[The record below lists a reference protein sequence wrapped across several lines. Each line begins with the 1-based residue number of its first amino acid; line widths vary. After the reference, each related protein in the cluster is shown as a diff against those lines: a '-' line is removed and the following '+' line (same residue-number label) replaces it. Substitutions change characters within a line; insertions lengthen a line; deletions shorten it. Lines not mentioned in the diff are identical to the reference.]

1 MAVHEEEW
9 MRITGLLRCALAA
22 ATLALAAAAPAVQ
35 AAAEAQKDSA
45 KDYPN
50 RPIRM
55 LVPNAPGSSVDT
67 LGRIFAQAMTNIG
80 GQQVVIDNR
89 AGAGGTLGMEIGKNS
104 NPDGYTFISAS
115 TAAMTI
121 APHIYTRLPFDPLR
135 DYEFVS
141 LFGITPNVLVVNPS
155 LAAKSA
161 KELIEYTRSK
171 SGQVNMASAGPGS
184 QSHLAGVLFMS
195 LGKFQSLHVPY
206 KGGGASVAAVV
217 AGESQWTITPAPAVA
232 GLIRGGKLRAIG
244 HSLPKRD
251 PLLADLPAVAETVP
265 GYEYSGWN
273 GLLLPRGTPKPIAD
287 KVRDLLLKAV
297 QSPELKKAFEQQLTQ
312 VYTNTPAEFR
322 SFVAKELK
330 EMGPVVKTA
339 GLKVE

>member
-1 MAVHEEEW
+1 
-9 MRITGLLRCALAA
+9 MRFTRFLWGTVATAALGM
-22 ATLALAAAAPAVQ
+22 LSAAPAV
-35 AAAEAQKDSA
+35 AADAAR
-45 KDYPN
+45 DYPN
-50 RPIRM
+50 HPIRM

-67 LGRIFAQAMTNIG
+67 LGRIFAQAMTNVS

-89 AGAGGTLGMEIGKNS
+89 AGAGGTLGMEIGKNA
-104 NPDGYTFISAS
+104 NPDGYTILSAS

-155 LAAKSA
+155 LAVKNV
-161 KELIEYTRSK
+161 KELIEYCRSK
-171 SGQVNMASAGPGS
+171 NGEVNMASAGPGA
-184 QSHLAGVLFMS
+184 QSHLAGILLMS

-244 HSLPKRD
+244 HSLTKRD
-251 PLLADLPAVAETVP
+251 PLLGDMPSVAETVP

-273 GLLLPRGTPKPIAD
+273 GLLAPKGTPKPILD
-287 KVRDLLLKAV
+287 KLRGLLIKAV
-297 QSPELKKAFEQQLTQ
+297 QTPELRKGFEQQLTQ
-312 VYTNTPAEFR
+312 VSTNTPAEFR
-322 SFVAKELK
+322 AFIAKELK
-330 EMGPVVKTA
+330 DMGPVVKAA